1 MREDSGRGWRHVVP
15 SPRPLHI
22 LNVKTISRMLDTAN
36 VVVAAGGGGIPV
48 VRGRD
53 GQWRGIEAVID
64 KDFAASLLAAELS
77 ADVFMILT
85 NVAQVSIDYGK
96 PSQRQLDTL
105 SVADAE
111 KYLAAGEFPAG
122 SMGPK
127 IEAAISFVR
136 SSGKTVLISDV
147 DHIREAITGKG
158 GTSITP

>member
-1 MREDSGRGWRHVVP
+1 MSGAAPSGPGAAASPVADRETVLEVSGLFAGYDSV
-15 SPRPLHI
+15 
-22 LNVKTISRMLDTAN
+22 
-36 VVVAAGGGGIPV
+36 PV

-85 NVAQVSIDYGK
+85 NVAQVSIDFNK
-96 PSQRQLDTL
+96 PAQRQVERMTIAEAQKHL
-105 SVADAE
+105 AD
-111 KYLAAGEFPAG
+111 GQFPSG

-127 IEAAISFVR
+127 IEAAIQFVR
-136 SSGKTVLISDV
+136 SSGKTVVISDV
-147 DHIREAITGKG
+147 DHIREAITGSG